1 MQFLRS
7 PITRLAVVWLLLP
20 GYLFLLS
27 ADRRADGSFAC
38 WLDLTLTSHL
48 GESNAPNVA
57 DLIKSTNSVAE
68 ALRSASDFAAS
79 DRNSSGDE
87 QADSNTLFTLLIGE
101 WKQFRQ
107 VNASTTPSEQPE
119 LRDQKLNQ
127 RTNSITATA
136 AIPSQGTVYAWHN
149 SITRTSE
156 TVQSLIVC
164 YDLEPM
170 ESGLAIGAP

>member
-7 PITRLAVVWLLLP
+7 NITRIAVVWLLLP

-38 WLDLTLTSHL
+38 WLDLTLASHL

-68 ALRSASDFAAS
+68 ALRSASDLATS
-79 DRNSSGDE
+79 DSNPSDD
-87 QADSNTLFTLLIGE
+87 QTDSNTLFTLLIGE

-107 VNASTTPSEQPE
+107 VNTSTTPSEQPE
-119 LRDQKLNQ
+119 IRDLKLNQ
-127 RTNSITATA
+127 RINSISATA
-136 AIPSQGTVYAWHN
+136 AIPNQVSVYAWNN
-149 SITRTSE
+149 SVSRTSE
-156 TVQSLIVC
+156 SVQNLIVR
-164 YDLEPM
+164 DEHEPM
-170 ESGLAIGAP
+170 ESGVAIGAP